1 MQENGHA
8 VRLLTYHEVLKVLHK
23 KCKEKHTGIM
33 VLKDNQENIAKLAIT
48 RGVIIDVIFKGKRG
62 VAALHLIKTIR
73 QAKSTFHV
81 RPEPSQPVARKI
93 ELSTDQVFKLLISSL
108 QKTPPQKAPLP
119 TPISKAPPVVA
130 TSASMIEEVVA
141 ANDTANISEG
151 GMMVIEAQLTIL
163 IGPIA
168 KIIFLNYA
176 KDIIHGASDF
186 KKLSSIIEKISKELL
201 TPAQQKLFRHNTL
214 AFISHYALRGHEAI
228 LHALKATD
236 KKLRLNNTTLGLLV
250 DKCSTQETP
259 DKTSV
264 NQLLKQIEY
273 AGNLGPAVDLLA
285 MLRFLEKSGETG
297 LLEVR
302 EKNKAGGFYFDKGL
316 LINAVECGMN
326 GKIIAMDIL
335 QWNHDYLIFKAI
347 AQKKVSRQIQ
357 QTVDMLAKEIDL
369 LKMDESNLP
378 KKPRPN
384 YSPTEESA
392 LMSKAIEFAGGCKS
406 VQAENILTALLTSNG
421 EKFEAWLWLSRVL
434 TNMSAIEIT
443 LKKAV
448 HIHAKNADV
457 IQEIKKF
464 TQARKTISTDFVIRC
479 PFCWAPIAEKDTECH
494 HCHSSFAIESNF
506 FKTLGKANTELLDQA
521 INRYSQILKKTTEH
535 DIYLHFYLL
544 MAYLNRKYFE
554 EALNQF
560 DVITQLAPKN
570 SAFMVQK
577 RMLVEYMDAEK
588 NEHDT
593 APVTKKITTINQSN
607 QGIKARILVIEDSM
621 VTRKVIVRTL
631 ESSGYEVHEAKNGF
645 EALNSIDRISPDII
659 LLDIILPGKDGYEI
673 LDDIRQKPIFEK
685 TPVIMLTSRDSLL
698 DKFKGKVSS
707 ANEYLTKPFQPDELL
722 KVVHKYF
729 SITQLNILAD
739 YRKEEINNSAT
750 ITQDSSN
757 KALAIQTDKQS
768 STTILVVEDS
778 LVTRKVIA
786 RTLTARG
793 YQVIEASNATEALT
807 DIEQKKPDLILLDII
822 LPGKNGYEIL
832 EEIKAKP
839 MFEKTPVV
847 MLTSRDGLF
856 DKLKGKVAGA
866 NEYLTKPFQPDE
878 LLTVVRKYL
887 R

>member
-1 MQENGHA
+1 
-8 VRLLTYHEVLKVLHK
+8 
-23 KCKEKHTGIM
+23 M
-33 VLKDNQENIAKLAIT
+33 VFKDNQDNIAKFAIT
-48 RGVIIDVIFKGKRG
+48 RGIILDVIFKEKRG
-62 VAALHLIKTIR
+62 VAALHLVKTI
-73 QAKSTFHV
+73 QHAKSTFHV
-81 RPEPSQPVARKI
+81 RPEPNKPITRKI
-93 ELSTDQVFKLLISSL
+93 ELSTEHVFKLLVTGL
-108 QKTPPQKAPLP
+108 QTTPQK
-119 TPISKAPPVVA
+119 KAPPPAPPVI
-130 TSASMIEEVVA
+130 TTNSMIEEVVSTDD
-141 ANDTANISEG
+141 NANIPEG
-151 GMMVIEAQLTIL
+151 GMVVIEAQLSII

-176 KDIIHGASDF
+176 KDIIHGTSDF

-201 TPAQQKLFRHNTL
+201 TPDQQKIFKRNTL
-214 AFISHYALRGHEAI
+214 AFLSHYMLRGHDVI
-228 LHALKATD
+228 LHALKTTD
-236 KKLRLNNTTLGLLV
+236 KKLRLNNATLGLLIE
-250 DKCSTQETP
+250 KCSNQEYINNATV
-259 DKTSV
+259 K
-264 NQLLKQIEY
+264 QLLKQIEY
-273 AGNLGPAVDLLA
+273 AGNLGAAVDLLA

-302 EKNKAGGFYFDKGL
+302 EKNKAGGFYFDKGV

-335 QWNHDYLIFKAI
+335 QWNHDFLIFKAI

-369 LKMDESNLP
+369 LKLDETNIP

-384 YSPTEESA
+384 YSPTEENS
-392 LMSKAIEFAGGCKS
+392 LMSKAIEFAGSCKS
-406 VQAENILTALLTSNG
+406 AQAENILISILMSNSK
-421 EKFEAWLWLSRVL
+421 KFEAWLWLSRVL

-443 LKKAV
+443 LKKAAY
-448 HIHAKNADV
+448 IHAKNADI

-479 PFCWAPIAEKDTECH
+479 PFCWTPIAEKDNECH
-494 HCHSSFAIESNF
+494 HCASSFVIESNF

-521 INRYSQILKKTTEH
+521 INRYSQVLKKTTEN

-560 DVITQLAPKN
+560 DVISQLAPKN
-570 SAFMVQK
+570 SALMVQK
-577 RMLVEYMDAEK
+577 RMLIEYMDSEK
-588 NEHDT
+588 SELS
-593 APVTKKITTINQSN
+593 TTTPDNKPANTENSMS

-621 VTRKVIVRTL
+621 VTRKVIARTL
-631 ESSGYEVHEAKNGF
+631 EASGYEVHEAKNGF
-645 EALNSIDRISPDII
+645 EALNGIDRINPDII
-659 LLDIILPGKDGYEI
+659 LLDIVLPGKDGYEI
-673 LDDIRQKPIFEK
+673 LDEIRQKSVFEK

-729 SITQLNILAD
+729 SVTQLNILAD
-739 YRKEEINNSAT
+739 YRKEEAHNSAT
-750 ITQDSSN
+750 ISQGLNS
-757 KALAIQTDKQS
+757 KALTTQADSQS
-768 STTILVVEDS
+768 STNILVVEDS
-778 LVTRKVIA
+778 LVTRKVIT

-793 YQVIEASNATEALT
+793 YQVIEASNATEALA

-822 LPGKNGYEIL
+822 LPGEKNGYEIL
-832 EEIKAKP
+832 EEIKGKP

-856 DKLKGKVAGA
+856 DKLKGKTSKAS
-866 NEYLTKPFQPDE
+866 EYLTKPFQPDE
-878 LLTVVRKYL
+878 LLTIVRKYL

>member
-1 MQENGHA
+1 MQANGHA
-8 VRLLTYHEVLKVLHK
+8 VRLLTYHELLKVLHK

-33 VLKDNQENIAKLAIT
+33 VLKDNQDNIAKFAIT
-48 RGVIIDVIFKGKRG
+48 RGIILDVVFKGKRG
-62 VAALHLIKTIR
+62 IAALQLITTIR

-81 RPEPSQPVARKI
+81 RPEPTQPVVRQLK
-93 ELSTDQVFKLLISSL
+93 LSTAQVFKLLVANL
-108 QKTPPQKAPLP
+108 QAPPQKKDPVTA
-119 TPISKAPPVVA
+119 PISKAAPIIPA
-130 TSASMIEEVVA
+130 SSMIEDVVTID
-141 ANDTANISEG
+141 NSANISEE
-151 GMMVIEAQLTIL
+151 GMVVIEAQFSTI

-186 KKLSSIIEKISKELL
+186 KKLSGIIEKISKEVL
-201 TPAQQKLFRHNTL
+201 TPAQQKIFRHNTI
-214 AFISHYALRGHEAI
+214 AFLSHYALKGHEVI
-228 LHALKATD
+228 LQALKATD
-236 KKLRLNNTTLGLLV
+236 KKLRLRNATLGLLI
-250 DKCSTQETP
+250 DKCSNRENT
-259 DKTSV
+259 DKASV
-264 NQLLKQIEY
+264 KQLLKQIED
-273 AGNLGPAVDLLA
+273 AGNLGSSVNLLA

-302 EKNKAGGFYFDKGL
+302 EKNKAGGFYFDKGV

-335 QWNHDYLIFKAI
+335 QWRHDYLIFKAI

-369 LKMDESNLP
+369 LKMDEKSPP
-378 KKPRPN
+378 KTTPPN
-384 YSPTEESA
+384 YSPTEEST
-392 LMSKAIEFAGGCKS
+392 LMTKAIEFAGSCQS
-406 VQAENILTALLTSNG
+406 AQAEHILTTVLMSNSQ
-421 EKFEAWLWLSRVL
+421 KFEAWLWLSRVL

-443 LKKAV
+443 LKKAA
-448 HIHAKNADV
+448 HIHAKNADI

-464 TQARKTISTDFVIRC
+464 TQARKIISIDFVIRC
-479 PFCWAPIAEKDTECH
+479 PFCWAPLAEKDNQCH
-494 HCHSSFAIESNF
+494 HCHSSFVIESNF
-506 FKTLGKANTELLDQA
+506 FKTLGKANMELLDQA
-521 INRYSQILKKTTEH
+521 INRYSQILKKSPENN
-535 DIYLHFYLL
+535 IYLHFYLL

-560 DVITQLAPKN
+560 EVITQLAPKN
-570 SAFMVQK
+570 SAFIVQK
-577 RMLVEYMDAEK
+577 RMLIEYMDAEK
-588 NEHDT
+588 HDSKT
-593 APVTKKITTINQSN
+593 PSENPKIENVGE

-621 VTRKVIVRTL
+621 VTRKVIARTL

-645 EALNSIDRISPDII
+645 EALNAIDRISPDII

-673 LDDIRQKPIFEK
+673 LEEIRQKSVFEK
-685 TPVIMLTSRDSLL
+685 TPVIMLTSRDSLF

-739 YRKEEINNSAT
+739 YRKEEAHNSAT
-750 ITQDSSN
+750 ISQS
-757 KALAIQTDKQS
+757 LARKELTVPTNKQS
-768 STTILVVEDS
+768 STKILVVEDS

-793 YQVIEASNATEALT
+793 YQVIEASNATEALA
-807 DIEQKKPDLILLDII
+807 DLEQKKPDLILLDII
-822 LPGKNGYEIL
+822 LPGDKNGYEIL
-832 EEIKAKP
+832 EEIKGKP
-839 MFEKTPVV
+839 MFKKTPIV

-856 DKLKGKVAGA
+856 DKLKGKASSA

-878 LLTVVRKYL
+878 LLTVVRRYL

>member
-8 VRLLTYHEVLKVLHK
+8 VRLLTYHELLKVLHK

-33 VLKDNQENIAKLAIT
+33 VLKDNQDNIAKFAIT

-62 VAALHLIKTIR
+62 IAALKLITTIQ

-81 RPEPSQPVARKI
+81 RPEPTKPVARKI
-93 ELSTDQVFKLLISSL
+93 KLSTEQVFRLLVANL
-108 QKTPPQKAPLP
+108 QATSQKKAPV
-119 TPISKAPPVVA
+119 SKPPPVITA
-130 TSASMIEEVVA
+130 TSMIEEVVTI
-141 ANDTANISEG
+141 DSSANISEG
-151 GMMVIEAQLTIL
+151 GMVVIEAQLSMI

-186 KKLSSIIEKISKELL
+186 KKLSTIMEKISKELL
-201 TPAQQKLFRHNTL
+201 NHEQQKIFRHNTL
-214 AFISHYALRGHEAI
+214 AFLSHYALKGHENI
-228 LHALKATD
+228 LYALKATD
-236 KKLRLNNTTLGLLV
+236 KKLRLRNATLGLLI
-250 DKCSTQETP
+250 DKCSNHENT
-259 DKTSV
+259 DKASV
-264 NQLLKQIEY
+264 DQLLKQIEY
-273 AGNLGPAVDLLA
+273 AGNLGAAVNLLA
-285 MLRFLEKSGETG
+285 MLRFLEKSGKTG

-302 EKNKAGGFYFDKGL
+302 EKNKAGGFYFDKGV

-335 QWNHDYLIFKAI
+335 QWRHDYLIFKGI

-369 LKMDESNLP
+369 LKMDEKTPTKNIPLHY
-378 KKPRPN
+378 N
-384 YSPTEESA
+384 PTEESA
-392 LMSKAIEFAGGCKS
+392 LMTKAIEFAGSCKS
-406 VQAENILTALLTSNG
+406 VQAEHILTTILMGNSQ
-421 EKFEAWLWLSRVL
+421 KFEAWLWLSRVL

-443 LKKAV
+443 LKKAA
-448 HIHAKNADV
+448 HIHAKNADI

-464 TQARKTISTDFVIRC
+464 THAKKIISIDFVIRC
-479 PFCWAPIAEKDTECH
+479 PFCWAPIPEKDNECH
-494 HCHSSFAIESNF
+494 HCHSSFVIESNF

-521 INRYSQILKKTTEH
+521 INRYSQILKKNPENN
-535 DIYLHFYLL
+535 IYLHFYLL

-560 DVITQLAPKN
+560 DAITQLAPKN
-570 SAFMVQK
+570 SAFIVQK
-577 RMLVEYMDAEK
+577 RMLIEYMDAEK
-588 NEHDT
+588 NDT
-593 APVTKKITTINQSN
+593 ESASETPKINN
-607 QGIKARILVIEDSM
+607 VGEQGIKARILVIEDSM

-645 EALNSIDRISPDII
+645 EALNSIDRINPDII

-673 LDDIRQKPIFEK
+673 LEDIRQKSIFEK

-739 YRKEEINNSAT
+739 YRKEEAHNSAT
-750 ITQDSSN
+750 ISQGLAHKELTTQADR
-757 KALAIQTDKQS
+757 QS
-768 STTILVVEDS
+768 STKILVVEDS

-793 YQVIEASNATEALT
+793 YQVIEASNATEALANL
-807 DIEQKKPDLILLDII
+807 EQKNPDLILLDII
-822 LPGKNGYEIL
+822 LPGDKNGYEIL
-832 EEIKAKP
+832 EEIKGKP
-839 MFEKTPVV
+839 MFKKTPIV

-856 DKLKGKVAGA
+856 DKLKGKASSA

-878 LLTVVRKYL
+878 LLTVVRRYL